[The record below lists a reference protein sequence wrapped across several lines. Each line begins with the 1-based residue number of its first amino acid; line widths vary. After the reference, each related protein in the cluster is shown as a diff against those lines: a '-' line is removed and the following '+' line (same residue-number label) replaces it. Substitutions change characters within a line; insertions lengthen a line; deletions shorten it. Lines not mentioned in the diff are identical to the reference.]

1 MSLYV
6 VITVIT
12 AIITAAVGIADF
24 ILAGFVLA
32 NSAKV
37 HVPRSWLPTL
47 GTLKLAG
54 ALGLLVG
61 LGLPVIGIAAATGL
75 VLYFIGAVIAHLRA
89 TSPFRAPT
97 SGCRRR
103 HWCCWRQSSGC
114 GGFLLQCLATS
125 ANMTPGPFAEMT

>member
-24 ILAGFVLA
+24 IPAGFVLA

-37 HVPRSWLPTL
+37 HVPRSWLPML

-54 ALGLLVG
+54 AIGLLVG
-61 LGLPVIGIAAATGL
+61 LVGLPAVGITAATGL
-75 VLYFIGAVIAHLRA
+75 VLFFLGAVIAHLRA
-89 TSPFRAPT
+89 RVFYNIAFPGAYLALSAASLVP
-97 SGCRRR
+97 
-103 HWCCWRQSSGC
+103 
-114 GGFLLQCLATS
+114 LL
-125 ANMTPGPFAEMT
+125 GK